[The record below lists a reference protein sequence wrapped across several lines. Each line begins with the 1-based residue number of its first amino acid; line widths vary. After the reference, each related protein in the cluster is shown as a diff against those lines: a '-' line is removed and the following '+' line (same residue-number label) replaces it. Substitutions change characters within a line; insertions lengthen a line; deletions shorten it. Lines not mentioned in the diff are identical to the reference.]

1 MAVLEFLLDIVT
13 ILLLYGPA
21 YLANTGAMLFG
32 KWIPELTKTK
42 TLTID
47 GGRSWSDGNRILGDG
62 KSWNGLFGGAFFSGI
77 LMTLSHIIWNDNSID
92 SNKLFVDP
100 LDMSD
105 SSDWFWLYNDYLTAF
120 ILGCTLGFFCLF
132 GDSLGSFFKRRKGL
146 KREGIVSSKAPI
158 LDTMPFAICIFL
170 SSFVLFP
177 NQVFTQNF
185 FIFPILI
192 LLVLTPIIHRA
203 TNILGFKLGLKD
215 VPY

>member
-1 MAVLEFLLDIVT
+1 MFALEFALDIVT

-92 SNKLFVDP
+92 SNKLFLDP
-100 LDMSD
+100 LAMSD
-105 SSDWFWLYNDYLTAF
+105 SSDWFWLYNDHLTAF
-120 ILGCTLGFFCLF
+120 FLGCTLGFFCLF

-170 SSFVLFP
+170 SSFALFP

-192 LLVLTPIIHRA
+192 LLVLTPIIHRL